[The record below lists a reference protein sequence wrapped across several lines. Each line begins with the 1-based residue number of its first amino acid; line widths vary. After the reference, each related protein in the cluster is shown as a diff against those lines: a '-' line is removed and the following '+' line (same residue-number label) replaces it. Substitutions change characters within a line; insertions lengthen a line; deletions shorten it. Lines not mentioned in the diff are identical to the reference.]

1 LINTFKHRGGV
12 LFKFNPR
19 EMKKMMKRMG
29 IEMDIEE
36 LSDAERVVIERSS
49 GVRLLI
55 DNPQVT
61 IMRMKG
67 QTIIQVVGEIREEI
81 QEMKEEG
88 QVEIKQEDV
97 ELVALE
103 AGVSLEE
110 ARQAL
115 VLTKGDLAQA
125 ILLLQSKRKT

>member
-1 LINTFKHRGGV
+1 

-49 GVRLLI
+49 GIRLLI

-67 QTIIQVVGEIREEI
+67 QTIIQVVGEIKEEI
-81 QEMKEEG
+81 QEMKEEE

-115 VLTKGDLAQA
+115 LLTKGDLAQA

>member
-1 LINTFKHRGGV
+1 MFKI
-12 LFKFNPR
+12 NPR

-67 QTIIQVVGEIREEI
+67 QTIIQVVGEIKEEI
-81 QEMKEEG
+81 QEMKEE

>member
-1 LINTFKHRGGV
+1 M
-12 LFKFNPR
+12 FKFNPR

-67 QTIIQVVGEIREEI
+67 QTIIQVVGEIKEEI
-81 QEMKEEG
+81 QEMKEEE

-115 VLTKGDLAQA
+115 LLTKGDLAQA

>member
-1 LINTFKHRGGV
+1 MFKI
-12 LFKFNPR
+12 NPR

-67 QTIIQVVGEIREEI
+67 PTIIQVVGEIKEEI
-81 QEMKEEG
+81 QEMKEE

>member
-1 LINTFKHRGGV
+1 MFKI
-12 LFKFNPR
+12 NPR

-61 IMRMKG
+61 VMRMKG
-67 QTIIQVVGEIREEI
+67 QTIIQVVGEIKEEI
-81 QEMKEEG
+81 QEMKEEE

-115 VLTKGDLAQA
+115 LLTKGDLAQA

>member
-1 LINTFKHRGGV
+1 

-67 QTIIQVVGEIREEI
+67 QTIIQVVGEIKEEI
-81 QEMKEEG
+81 QEMKEEE

>member
-1 LINTFKHRGGV
+1 M
-12 LFKFNPR
+12 FKFNPR

-49 GVRLLI
+49 GARLLI

-81 QEMKEEG
+81 QEMKEG

>member
-1 LINTFKHRGGV
+1 
-12 LFKFNPR
+12 
-19 EMKKMMKRMG
+19 MKKMMKRMG

-67 QTIIQVVGEIREEI
+67 QTIIQVVGEIKEEV
-81 QEMKEEG
+81 QEMKEE

>member
-1 LINTFKHRGGV
+1 M
-12 LFKFNPR
+12 FKFNPR

-67 QTIIQVVGEIREEI
+67 QTIIQVVGEIKEEI
-81 QEMKEEG
+81 QEMKEE

>member
-1 LINTFKHRGGV
+1 MFKI
-12 LFKFNPR
+12 NPR

-67 QTIIQVVGEIREEI
+67 QTIIQVVGEIKEEI
-81 QEMKEEG
+81 QEMKEEE

-115 VLTKGDLAQA
+115 LLTKGDLAQA

>member
-1 LINTFKHRGGV
+1 MFKINPK
-12 LFKFNPR
+12 

-29 IEMDIEE
+29 IDMDIEE
-36 LSDAERVVIERSS
+36 LNDAERVIIERSS
-49 GVRLLI
+49 GIRLLI

-61 IMRMKG
+61 IMKMRG
-67 QTIIQVVGEIREEI
+67 QTIIQVVGEI
-81 QEMKEEG
+81 KEEVQEKEEE

-115 VLTKGDLAQA
+115 LLTKGDLAQA

>member
-1 LINTFKHRGGV
+1 
-12 LFKFNPR
+12 LFKINPR

-67 QTIIQVVGEIREEI
+67 QTIIQVVGEIKEEI
-81 QEMKEEG
+81 QEMKEE

>member
-1 LINTFKHRGGV
+1 

-49 GVRLLI
+49 GARLLI

>member
-1 LINTFKHRGGV
+1 M
-12 LFKFNPR
+12 FKFNPR

-49 GVRLLI
+49 GARLLI

>member
-1 LINTFKHRGGV
+1 

-67 QTIIQVVGEIREEI
+67 QTIIQVVGEIKEEI
-81 QEMKEEG
+81 QEMKEEE

-115 VLTKGDLAQA
+115 LLTKGDLAQA

>member
-1 LINTFKHRGGV
+1 
-12 LFKFNPR
+12 
-19 EMKKMMKRMG
+19 MKKMMKRMG

-49 GVRLLI
+49 GARLLI

>member
-1 LINTFKHRGGV
+1 M
-12 LFKFNPR
+12 FKFNPR

-49 GVRLLI
+49 GIRLLI

-67 QTIIQVVGEIREEI
+67 QTIIQVVGEIKEEI
-81 QEMKEEG
+81 QEMKEEE

-115 VLTKGDLAQA
+115 LLTKGDLAQA

>member
-1 LINTFKHRGGV
+1 

-67 QTIIQVVGEIREEI
+67 QTIIQVVGEIKEEI
-81 QEMKEEG
+81 QEMKEE

>member
-1 LINTFKHRGGV
+1 

-49 GVRLLI
+49 GARLLI

-81 QEMKEEG
+81 QEMKEG

>member
-1 LINTFKHRGGV
+1 
-12 LFKFNPR
+12 
-19 EMKKMMKRMG
+19 MKKMMKRMG

-36 LSDAERVVIERSS
+36 LSDAERVVIERTS

-67 QTIIQVVGEIREEI
+67 QTIIQVVGDI
-81 QEMKEEG
+81 KEET
-88 QVEIKQEDV
+88 QEKKEEEQFEIKQEDV

>member
-1 LINTFKHRGGV
+1 M
-12 LFKFNPR
+12 FKFNPR

-36 LSDAERVVIERSS
+36 LSDAEKVVIERSS

-67 QTIIQVVGEIREEI
+67 QTIIQVVGEIKEES
-81 QEMKEEG
+81 QEMKEE

>member
-1 LINTFKHRGGV
+1 

-36 LSDAERVVIERSS
+36 LSDAERVVIERSN
-49 GVRLLI
+49 GIRLLI

-67 QTIIQVVGEIREEI
+67 QTIIQVVGEIKEEI
-81 QEMKEEG
+81 QEMKEEE

-115 VLTKGDLAQA
+115 LLTKGDLAQA

>member
-1 LINTFKHRGGV
+1 M
-12 LFKFNPR
+12 FKFNPR

-67 QTIIQVVGEIREEI
+67 QTIIQVVGEIKEEI
-81 QEMKEEG
+81 REMKEEE

-115 VLTKGDLAQA
+115 LLTKGDLAQA

>member
-1 LINTFKHRGGV
+1 MFKINPK
-12 LFKFNPR
+12 

-29 IEMDIEE
+29 IDIDIEE
-36 LSDAERVVIERSS
+36 LNDAERVIIERSS
-49 GVRLLI
+49 GIRLLI

-61 IMRMKG
+61 IMKMKG
-67 QTIIQVVGEIREEI
+67 QTIIQVVGEI
-81 QEMKEEG
+81 KEEVQEKEEE

-115 VLTKGDLAQA
+115 LLTKGDLAQA

>member
-1 LINTFKHRGGV
+1 

-36 LSDAERVVIERSS
+36 LNDAERVVIERSN

-67 QTIIQVVGEIREEI
+67 QTIIQVVGEIKEEI
-81 QEMKEEG
+81 QEMKEEE

-115 VLTKGDLAQA
+115 LLTKGDLAQA

>member
-1 LINTFKHRGGV
+1 M
-12 LFKFNPR
+12 FKFNPR

-36 LSDAERVVIERSS
+36 LNDAERVVIERSN

-67 QTIIQVVGEIREEI
+67 QTIIQVVGEIKEEI
-81 QEMKEEG
+81 QEMKEEE

-115 VLTKGDLAQA
+115 LLTKGDLAQA

>member
-1 LINTFKHRGGV
+1 LFEINPK
-12 LFKFNPR
+12 

-29 IEMDIEE
+29 IDIDIEE
-36 LSDAERVVIERSS
+36 LNDAERVIIERSS
-49 GVRLLI
+49 GIRLLI

-61 IMRMKG
+61 IMKMKG
-67 QTIIQVVGEIREEI
+67 QTIIQVVGEI
-81 QEMKEEG
+81 KEEVQEKEEE

-115 VLTKGDLAQA
+115 LLTKGDLAQA